1 MCFYRDKPM
10 LNRRQTLQHSWAVAS
25 LLGTAG
31 FLPFKAIAS
40 DKTAFEAKSVAAVL
54 KALGA
59 SAPVASSEVSITGP
73 EIADSGASVLLAFG
87 TTLPNIKRLLLLVEK
102 NPSVL
107 VASFQL
113 SPSVDSQFSLRIK
126 MSQSSDVYA
135 VALTQDGK
143 AYFAK
148 RDIKVTLGGC
158 GE

>member
-1 MCFYRDKPM
+1 M
-10 LNRRQTLQHSWAVAS
+10 LNRRQTLQHSWAVAT

-31 FLPFKAIAS
+31 LLPVKAIAYE
-40 DKTAFEAKSVAAVL
+40 KAAFEAKSIAAAL

-59 SAPVASSEVSITGP
+59 SAPVASADVTITGP
-73 EIADSGASVLLAFG
+73 EIADSGVSVMLAFG
-87 TTLPNIKRLLLLVEK
+87 TTLPNVKRLLLLVEK
-102 NPSVL
+102 NPSAL
-107 VASFQL
+107 VANFQI
-113 SPSVDSQFSLRIK
+113 SPAVDSQFSLRIK
-126 MSQSSDVYA
+126 MNQSSDVYA